1 MCDIKHPVKSS
12 IPDHHFNFVLDYQED
27 DIIHD
32 MFIAHNDISI
42 IDREIFAYYTSIDEN
57 TCTATLKCGCKCP
70 SVSKQNGYCAE
81 HFYTQDFDA
90 ATKHS
95 HFTNT
100 AQQLFI
106 KKQNTDYSLVYAC
119 FGTIPLEILLNIVR
133 YIRFPDLKVLYTM
146 RIPGI
151 LALVQGDML
160 FKHEALYASSVL
172 SSNFVRKFQSEYT
185 RGLRA
190 IDRAILMTRVCSKQN
205 ENVLSIERNRT
216 SDTRNYNFD
225 AISKRVS
232 SDIGYREYIQK
243 LKMKPAAGYSAHV
256 FHTIGFRRC
265 LPGVL
270 DLTAEFQYVH
280 EFVYD
285 DYYARNPAETA
296 CIKWYYKANRHAFS
310 MECGPWA

>member
-1 MCDIKHPVKSS
+1 MCDIKHPINSV
-12 IPDHHFNFVLDYQED
+12 IPAEQFAGPGKNGKKRLIRPNRIDLDIY
-27 DIIHD
+27 
-32 MFIAHNDISI
+32 
-42 IDREIFAYYTSIDEN
+42 AYYTSIDEN
-57 TCTATLKCGCKCP
+57 TCAATLKCGCKCP
-70 SVSKQNGYCAE
+70 SVCGTNGYCAE
-81 HFYTQDFDA
+81 HFYTPNFAA

-95 HFTNT
+95 HFTDT
-100 AQQLFI
+100 TQKLVI
-106 KKQNTDYSLVYAC
+106 KKQNTDYSRVYAC

-160 FKHEALYASSVL
+160 FNHEALYASSVL
-172 SSNFVRKFQSEYT
+172 SSNVVRKFQSEYT

-216 SDTRNYNFD
+216 NDMRNYQFD
-225 AISKRVS
+225 AITKRAS
-232 SDIGYREYIQK
+232 SDVGYREYIQN
-243 LKMKPAAGYSAHV
+243 LKMKPAAGYSARV

-270 DLTAEFQYVH
+270 DLPAEFQYVR

-285 DYYARNPAETA
+285 DYYARKPAETA
-296 CIKWYYKANRHAFS
+296 YIKWYYKANRHAFS
-310 MECGPWA
+310 MEYGPWA